1 MYKVGLLYHLLL
13 SSSLYLIG
21 SFSTLIIFQ
30 LLWIV
35 MFVKPKTTRLYFY
48 LPMLFFIL
56 TKLFASSFYLLYF
69 IALSASLC
77 FTLHYK
83 LLYPLKKLL
92 FYMFYLLFL
101 VMVFRYFEPFFYELY
116 IELDFV
122 DTIYFI
128 SDEVSLLLMCEHLFI
143 LLILGYNRE
152 KLFRNNICT

>member
-1 MYKVGLLYHLLL
+1 MYRIGVLYHFLL
-13 SSSLYLIG
+13 SSFLYFIG

-30 LLWIV
+30 FLWIM

-56 TKLFASSFYLLYF
+56 TKLFASSSYLLYF
-69 IALSASLC
+69 IALSASLY

-101 VMVFRYFEPFFYELY
+101 FIVFRYFEHFFYELY
-116 IELDFV
+116 IELDFI

-128 SDEVSLLLMCEHLFI
+128 SDEVALLLMCEHLFI
-143 LLILGYNRE
+143 LFILGYNRE
-152 KLFRNNICT
+152 KLLRNNICT